1 MPSDAD
7 RLVLNPGDSVG
18 QHRVTRLIGRGG
30 MGSVYAAEH
39 TLLGRTV
46 AIKVLLPEL
55 TQNADIVQRFFN
67 EARATTAIH
76 HPGIV
81 EVFDFGWTSEG
92 AAYIVMEYLRG
103 ESLAARIESK
113 RVSWAHAVVLM
124 RQLAGVLAAAHAQ
137 GIVHRDLKPDN
148 IFLVSDPEVPGG
160 ERVKLLDFGIA
171 KLLNHAATSNPTRTG
186 SVLGTPTYMAP
197 EQCRGV
203 TIDHRADLYAVGCV
217 LFELLTGRP
226 PFDGEGS
233 GDILAA
239 HIHVPP
245 PLTSRFV
252 SGVPADLEALVQALL
267 VKQPSQRLQTA
278 NELVRA
284 IDGLGSIGTGA
295 HAPMTVVMP
304 TPAPTMPTTLSGAAS
319 ARSTPPSPRN
329 RYLTVGILAVL
340 ATAAAGIVVVARRDP
355 GTPQQRL
362 VAPVAAPAALVP
374 IDVESTPAGAR
385 VYLDAKLL
393 GVTPFHGEVPRA
405 AREATLEITLSGFR
419 TQTLRVSV
427 DQAIAQRIELEAT
440 P

>member
-1 MPSDAD
+1 M
-7 RLVLNPGDSVG
+7 LNPGTSVG
-18 QHRVTRLIGRGG
+18 QYRVTKLIGRGG

-46 AIKVLLPEL
+46 AIKVLLPEF

-81 EVFDFGWTSEG
+81 EVFDFGWTAEG
-92 AAYIVMEYLRG
+92 AAYIVMEHLRG

-113 RVSWAHAVVLM
+113 RVSWAQAIVMV

-148 IFLVSDPEVPGG
+148 VFLISDPEVPGG

-171 KLLNHAATSNPTRTG
+171 KLVNHAATSNPTRTG

-245 PLTSRFV
+245 PLTSQFV
-252 SGVPADLEALVQALL
+252 AGVPADLEALVQALL

-304 TPAPTMPTTLSGAAS
+304 TPSPTIATMPTTLSGAAS
-319 ARSTPPSPRN
+319 AHVSHPSPRS

-355 GTPQQRL
+355 GTPQQR
-362 VAPVAAPAALVP
+362 VVQPIAAPASVVT
-374 IDVESTPAGAR
+374 IDVETTPAGAQ
-385 VYLDAKLL
+385 VYLDTKLL
-393 GVTPFHGEVPRA
+393 GVTPFLGEVPRA
-405 AREATLEITLSGFR
+405 AREATLVVELSGFR
-419 TQTLRVSV
+419 THTLRVSV
-427 DQAIAQRIELEAT
+427 DQAIEQRIALEPA
-440 P
+440 PAAQ